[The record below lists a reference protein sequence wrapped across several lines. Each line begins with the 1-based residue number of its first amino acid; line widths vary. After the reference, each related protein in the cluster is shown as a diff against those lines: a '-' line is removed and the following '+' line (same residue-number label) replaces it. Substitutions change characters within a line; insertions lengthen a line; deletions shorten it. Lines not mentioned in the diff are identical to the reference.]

1 MASKYFKEVKFKDC
15 TITTIA
21 DIIYVDL
28 KENKNSLEDVADYLC
43 DKLNGII
50 AIEIDYVQRKP
61 HNSELYRLRNGEW
74 GDRYYGSSKTVANRL
89 AKMLNERIKK
99 NELHR

>member
-1 MASKYFKEVKFKDC
+1 MASKYFKELKFKDC

-28 KENKNSLEDVADYLC
+28 QENKDILEDVADYLW
-43 DKLNGII
+43 DKLDGII
-50 AIEIDYVQRKP
+50 AIEIDYVQRNP
-61 HNSELYRLRNGEW
+61 HHSELFRLRNGEW
-74 GDRYYGSSKTVANRL
+74 GDRYYGSSTTVANRL
-89 AKMLNERIKK
+89 ARMLNERIEK